1 MQWVRAGLALGYSH
15 PNITGFPRSK
25 IFIGDSVKFDQKII
39 IVCIVLLLELNRYTM
54 VGDTSAGEYNLR
66 VAEVETLFFYKFY
79 VICVE
84 SLRLSMMKVK
94 NLLKIQYTG

>member
-66 VAEVETLFFYKFY
+66 VAEVETLFFT
-79 VICVE
+79 
-84 SLRLSMMKVK
+84 RVK
-94 NLLKIQYTG
+94 

>member
-1 MQWVRAGLALGYSH
+1 MFPFNPNATTKNNDRVGRVQWVRAGLALGYSH

-66 VAEVETLFFYKFY
+66 VAEVETLFFT
-79 VICVE
+79 
-84 SLRLSMMKVK
+84 RVK
-94 NLLKIQYTG
+94 